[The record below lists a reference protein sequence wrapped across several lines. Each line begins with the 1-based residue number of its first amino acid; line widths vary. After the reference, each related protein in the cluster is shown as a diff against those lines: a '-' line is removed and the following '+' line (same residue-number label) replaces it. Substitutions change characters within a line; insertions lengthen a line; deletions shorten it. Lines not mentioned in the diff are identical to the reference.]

1 MTTTTTDGEVIGSDP
16 RLSKASGG
24 NDRRRGRPEVRTQ
37 FSIRSDHQVLPVCC
51 QDDVASYV
59 VRYVRRADQIR
70 LQGDVKVREWT
81 TRDGAPRSE
90 TCLYA
95 DDITLARDEDS

>member
-37 FSIRSDHQVLPVCC
+37 FSIRSGHQILRVCC

-59 VRYVRRADQIR
+59 VRYVRRGDRIR

-81 TRDGAPRSE
+81 ARDGAPRFE
-90 TCLYA
+90 TCVYA
-95 DDITLARDEDS
+95 DGVELVRDEPS